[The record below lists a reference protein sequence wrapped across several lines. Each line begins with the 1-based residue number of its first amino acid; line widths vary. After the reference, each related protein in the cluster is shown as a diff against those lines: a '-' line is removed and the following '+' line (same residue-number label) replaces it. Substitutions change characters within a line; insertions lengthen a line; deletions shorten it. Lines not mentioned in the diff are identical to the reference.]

1 MKTISIWMTYDL
13 GVGGDYQ
20 GMYSWL
26 DDYEAAECGN
36 NAAFVKFQHPENLKT
51 DKEFT
56 ELLTEALKQKIKLIP
71 SNRIYIVWA
80 SLDEEKTIGRFIF
93 GKRKANSWEGFGSKV
108 DNTIDG

>member
-26 DDYEAAECGN
+26 DDHEADECGN
-36 NAAFVKFQHPENLKT
+36 NAAFVKFQHPENLET
-51 DKEFT
+51 DEEFT
-56 ELLTEALKQKIKLIP
+56 ESLAKDLNQKIKLVP

-80 SLDEEKTIGRFIF
+80 SFDKGDIMGRFIY
-93 GKRKANSWEGFGSKV
+93 GKRKANPWKGFGSKA